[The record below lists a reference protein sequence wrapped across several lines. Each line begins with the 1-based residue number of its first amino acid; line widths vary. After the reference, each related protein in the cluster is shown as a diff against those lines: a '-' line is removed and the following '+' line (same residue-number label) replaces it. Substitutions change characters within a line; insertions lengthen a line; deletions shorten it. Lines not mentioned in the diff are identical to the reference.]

1 MEGPGRI
8 SSAALAIAPVA
19 PWARLDAPETLT
31 ACEVAIWREIAA
43 TKPSDWFKADCAPI
57 LEAYCKSIT
66 HYRDM
71 VSKLD
76 NPPDDIKD
84 HLKLAEAV
92 GKQARLMGELA
103 SKLRM
108 TPQARYTP
116 GSAATASKK
125 AAVAAKPWSA

>member
-1 MEGPGRI
+1 MEGPGRP
-8 SSAALAIAPVA
+8 SAAALAVAPAA
-19 PWARLDAPETLT
+19 PWARLEPPSTLT
-31 ACEVAIWREIAA
+31 PCQVAIWREIVA
-43 TKPSDWFKADCAPI
+43 TKPSEWFKADCAPI

-71 VSKLD
+71 VELLD
-76 NPPDDIKD
+76 SPPSELKD

-103 SKLRM
+103 SKLRL
-108 TPQARYTP
+108 TPQARFTP

-125 AAVAAKPWSA
+125 AAAAQKPWSA

>member
-1 MEGPGRI
+1 MEGPGRP
-8 SSAALAIAPVA
+8 SAASLAIAPVA
-19 PWARLDAPETLT
+19 AWARLEPPQTLDPSQ
-31 ACEVAIWREIAA
+31 AAIWREIVA

-71 VSKLD
+71 VELLD
-76 NPPDDIKD
+76 SPPSELKD

-103 SKLRM
+103 SKLRL

-116 GSAATASKK
+116 GSAATAGRK
-125 AAVAAKPWSA
+125 AATAQKPWSA